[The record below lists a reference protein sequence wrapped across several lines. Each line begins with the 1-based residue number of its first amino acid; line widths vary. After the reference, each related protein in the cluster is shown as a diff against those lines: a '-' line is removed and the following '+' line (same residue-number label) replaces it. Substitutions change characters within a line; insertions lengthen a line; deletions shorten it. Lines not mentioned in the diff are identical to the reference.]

1 MEEIRATAGE
11 TISEIFTRAE
21 RITGLAI
28 LTLIYR
34 TIEPDIATGTVLSS
48 QCISTALRALSEHQ
62 ECMRLLEHTEHN
74 MMDFYVQWA
83 LLSAPFV
90 PYIVIFCLA
99 IETSSSLH
107 LTKLASVV
115 HATEKVACNYNDA
128 YGKQLAIFKLMYD
141 VACKWIKA
149 KNASSG
155 TRGTESYSTQI
166 LSPLKQPAGTG

>member
-74 MMDFYVQWA
+74 MMDFYVQW
-83 LLSAPFV
+83 
-90 PYIVIFCLA
+90 
-99 IETSSSLH
+99 
-107 LTKLASVV
+107 
-115 HATEKVACNYNDA
+115 
-128 YGKQLAIFKLMYD
+128 
-141 VACKWIKA
+141 
-149 KNASSG
+149 
-155 TRGTESYSTQI
+155 
-166 LSPLKQPAGTG
+166 

>member
-1 MEEIRATAGE
+1 MVSNSSFIPEKVSFR
-11 TISEIFTRAE
+11 
-21 RITGLAI
+21 
-28 LTLIYR
+28 
-34 TIEPDIATGTVLSS
+34 LS
-48 QCISTALRALSEHQ
+48 R
-62 ECMRLLEHTEHN
+62 
-74 MMDFYVQWA
+74 A

-166 LSPLKQPAGTG
+166 LSPLKQPAGTGVSSSYQFPETRGLESLGSAVRNVGGEQKAAMPGVQGYQLGDWMDQNYQIFQLLDDDAFFGY